1 MTLIFDKNYNSINKF
16 DTIYIDGSKNKVV
29 DIEDKLYLQDGTEI
43 EIEDLQIFHNIE
55 VKKEYRE
62 EKLRSFN

>member
-16 DTIYIDGSKNKVV
+16 DIIYIDGNKHKVV

-43 EIEDLQIFHNIE
+43 EIEDL
-55 VKKEYRE
+55 
-62 EKLRSFN
+62 

>member
-16 DTIYIDGSKNKVV
+16 DTIYIDGNKHKVT
-29 DIEDKLYLQDGTEI
+29 DIEDKLYLEDGTEI

-55 VKKEYRE
+55 VKKEYKE
-62 EKLRSFN
+62 GGLF

>member
-55 VKKEYRE
+55 VKKKHGECG
-62 EKLRSFN
+62 LF

>member
-62 EKLRSFN
+62 GGLF

>member
-1 MTLIFDKNYNSINKF
+1 MTLVFDKNYNSINKF
-16 DTIYIDGSKNKVV
+16 DTIYIDRNKHKVV

-55 VKKEYRE
+55 VKKEYKE
-62 EKLRSFN
+62 GGLF

>member
-1 MTLIFDKNYNSINKF
+1 MTLIFDKNYNNINKF

-43 EIEDLQIFHNIE
+43 DIEDLQIFHNIE
-55 VKKEYRE
+55 VKKEYKE
-62 EKLRSFN
+62 GGLF

>member
-16 DTIYIDGSKNKVV
+16 DVIYIDGNKHKVV

-43 EIEDLQIFHNIE
+43 DIEDLQIFHNIE
-55 VKKEYRE
+55 VKKEYKE
-62 EKLRSFN
+62 GGLF

>member
-43 EIEDLQIFHNIE
+43 EIEDL
-55 VKKEYRE
+55 
-62 EKLRSFN
+62 

>member
-43 EIEDLQIFHNIE
+43 DIEDLQIFHNIE
-55 VKKEYRE
+55 VKKEYKE
-62 EKLRSFN
+62 GGLF

>member
-1 MTLIFDKNYNSINKF
+1 MTLVFDKNYNSINKF
-16 DTIYIDGSKNKVV
+16 DITYIDRKKHKVV

-55 VKKEYRE
+55 VKKEYKE
-62 EKLRSFN
+62 GGLF

>member
-1 MTLIFDKNYNSINKF
+1 MTLVFDKNYNSINKF
-16 DTIYIDGSKNKVV
+16 DTIYIDRNKHKVV

-55 VKKEYRE
+55 VKKEYE
-62 EKLRSFN
+62 EGGLF

>member
-1 MTLIFDKNYNSINKF
+1 MTLIFDKNYNSINRF
-16 DTIYIDGSKNKVV
+16 DTIYIDGTKHKVV

-55 VKKEYRE
+55 VKKEYKE
-62 EKLRSFN
+62 GGLF

>member
-16 DTIYIDGSKNKVV
+16 DTIYIDRSKNKVV

-55 VKKEYRE
+55 VKKEYKE
-62 EKLRSFN
+62 GGLF

>member
-55 VKKEYRE
+55 VKKEYKE
-62 EKLRSFN
+62 GGLF

>member
-16 DTIYIDGSKNKVV
+16 DIIYIDGAKHKVV

-43 EIEDLQIFHNIE
+43 DIVDLQVFYNIE
-55 VKKEYRE
+55 VKKEYKE
-62 EKLRSFN
+62 GGLF

>member
-1 MTLIFDKNYNSINKF
+1 MTLILDKNYNSINKF
-16 DTIYIDGSKNKVV
+16 DTIYIDGVKHKVV

-55 VKKEYRE
+55 VKKEYKE
-62 EKLRSFN
+62 GGLF

>member
-16 DTIYIDGSKNKVV
+16 DTIYIDGIKHKVV

-43 EIEDLQIFHNIE
+43 DIEDLQIFHNIE
-55 VKKEYRE
+55 VKKEYE
-62 EKLRSFN
+62 EGSLF

>member
-16 DTIYIDGSKNKVV
+16 DTIYIDGVKHKVV

-43 EIEDLQIFHNIE
+43 EIVDLQVFYNIE
-55 VKKEYRE
+55 VKKEYE
-62 EKLRSFN
+62 EGGLF

>member
-16 DTIYIDGSKNKVV
+16 DIIYIDGSKNKVV

-43 EIEDLQIFHNIE
+43 DIEDLQIFHNIE
-55 VKKEYRE
+55 VKKEYKE
-62 EKLRSFN
+62 GGLF

>member
-29 DIEDKLYLQDGTEI
+29 DIEDKLYLQDGTEF

-55 VKKEYRE
+55 VKKEYKE
-62 EKLRSFN
+62 GGLF